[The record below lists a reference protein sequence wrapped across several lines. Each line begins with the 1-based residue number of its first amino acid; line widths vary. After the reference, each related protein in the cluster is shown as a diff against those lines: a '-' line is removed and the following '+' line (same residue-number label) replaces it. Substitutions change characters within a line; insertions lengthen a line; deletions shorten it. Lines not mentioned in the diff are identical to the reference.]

1 MKTVYRAT
9 LQVGSAHPKYVSITI
24 QSGTLRAIA
33 GQWLV
38 EMPGGYMSKHGAEW
52 FDSEAEAWDQAARSI
67 DAIAW
72 GLRDRAEDCRDMA
85 NAAKAVPA

>member
-33 GQWLV
+33 GQWWV